1 MLETPQMYLLQ
12 STVKKLI
19 DNASSRPTSMPSP
32 IAKRTESQTSTPK
45 LDRNQA
51 KVKHSLARKRGNK
64 HLSFL
69 LLIHNGRIT
78 FFVKSQSSV
87 SRFSHFTFFTAIQKS
102 LLPAI
107 FVSQFFHKKKRKP
120 QLVILRCAVPKSIRY
135 KDIFSTPRLCKR
147 FIVYQYGHL
156 NSIQVG
162 SNRILLTAGIHIER
176 KPQMF
181 CELSKKFD
189 SK

>member
-1 MLETPQMYLLQ
+1 
-12 STVKKLI
+12 
-19 DNASSRPTSMPSP
+19 MPSP

-147 FIVYQYGHL
+147 FIMYQYGHL
-156 NSIQVG
+156 NSMQVG
-162 SNRILLTAGIHIER
+162 SNRILLTAGIRIER

-181 CELSKKFD
+181 CELSKTFD

>member
-1 MLETPQMYLLQ
+1 MGIPTKKPMTRKTTLKLKPKSKTDSQSKPSQNKQSEEEESAPTDEGIYDSVELSFMGKLEKADKKDTEDQRVFELLEEAALDSSFCSTS

-78 FFVKSQSSV
+78 FFVK
-87 SRFSHFTFFTAIQKS
+87 
-102 LLPAI
+102 
-107 FVSQFFHKKKRKP
+107 
-120 QLVILRCAVPKSIRY
+120 
-135 KDIFSTPRLCKR
+135 
-147 FIVYQYGHL
+147 
-156 NSIQVG
+156 
-162 SNRILLTAGIHIER
+162 
-176 KPQMF
+176 
-181 CELSKKFD
+181 
-189 SK
+189 